1 MEYNTIVEEE
11 MKMKAFMNSLLKMT
25 TLMAM
30 MVTFCNVNA
39 TCVWALHQPKIPEG
53 AMKYKK

>member
-1 MEYNTIVEEE
+1 
-11 MKMKAFMNSLLKMT
+11 MKAFMNSLLKMT

-30 MVTFCNVNA
+30 VVTVCNVNA
-39 TCVWALHQPKIPEG
+39 ACAWVLHQPKIPEG